1 MQWQTRKLPA
11 MSLTLA
17 RISKYNVG
25 IKYNNIM
32 DTGSG
37 LESKPGPGQKRKN
50 QSSENEWVEYWS
62 PRKNHKYWHNP
73 STGESVWKKPL
84 SPAQPAISS
93 SLPPGLLNQPFIPF
107 KNYAE
112 EYSSQTFEDFLKKYE
127 EYNKLSN
134 NIDGIHFAKK
144 LITSIK
150 EKGYKKAIEYVSD
163 LLKSYISYKL
173 KTSGSNLTIRDI
185 LEFNVHGTGHGGEDV
200 VISKDINPRYA
211 PDKVSITAPPN
222 IFAWGSQMPIS
233 KEYALR
239 QHYNGNKLL
248 LKRNDKKY
256 FRERFH
262 DEYAR
267 IEIKFGKEL
276 KDIESS
282 LRQLRNRK
290 EEILSELNDTENPDA
305 KINVVGLIALSMSC
319 CPKWKNVEQKKSFYT
334 KKDVKDVKK
343 LFSVAETLLNEK
355 KTDIEIKL
363 QHSSLGV
370 ERSMAESF
378 KCYDSTRLTDKR
390 DIGQC
395 IQTLS
400 SGPDDYLSS
409 YPNFDILFSLHTD
422 DLELNSMIN
431 AMLDIMQFDNNN
443 LFENREGYK
452 LNEKGFPVL
461 MIEHLYKAFLNKS
474 PDYRKISQGNSI
486 YPAKLFDIL
495 GPIGKVSIYGSFCC
509 REGHKLEMDPYDS
522 EGGRKKT
529 RKRTWGNKRN
539 CGKTR
544 NNRLM
549 KSH

>member
-1 MQWQTRKLPA
+1 
-11 MSLTLA
+11 
-17 RISKYNVG
+17 
-25 IKYNNIM
+25 M

-37 LESKPGPGQKRKN
+37 LESKPGPVPGQKRKS

-93 SLPPGLLNQPFIPF
+93 SSSLPPGLLNRPFIPF

-112 EYSSQTFEDFLKKYE
+112 EYSSQIFEDFLKKYE
-127 EYNKLSN
+127 EYNKSSN
-134 NIDGIHFAKK
+134 NIDGIHFAKE
-144 LITSIK
+144 LITSIVNTK
-150 EKGYKKAIEYVSD
+150 RYPEAIKYVSD

-185 LEFNVHGTGHGGEDV
+185 LEFNVHGTGHGGEYV
-200 VISKDINPRYA
+200 AMPKDINPQYA
-211 PDKVSITAPPN
+211 PDKVYITAPPN

-256 FRERFH
+256 FRERLH

-267 IEIKFGKEL
+267 IEIKFDKEM
-276 KDIESS
+276 KDIESF
-282 LRQLRNRK
+282 LIKLRNK
-290 EEILSELNDTENPDA
+290 KKEILSELNDPDA
-305 KINVVGLIALSMSC
+305 KINVLGRISPLMSC
-319 CPKWKNVEQKKSFYT
+319 CSEWKVTYPKYVLQKSFYT
-334 KKDVKDVKK
+334 KNDEKDVEK
-343 LFSVAETLLNEK
+343 LFSMAETLLNEK
-355 KTDIEIKL
+355 KTAIQEKYK
-363 QHSSLGV
+363 HSSLGV
-370 ERSMAESF
+370 ERSMTESF

-390 DIGQC
+390 NIGQC

-400 SGPDDYLSS
+400 SGPDDWQHS

-422 DLELNSMIN
+422 DLELNSMID
-431 AMLDIMQFDNNN
+431 AMFDIMQFDNNN

-452 LNEKGFPVL
+452 LNEKGFPFL
-461 MIEHLYKAFLNKS
+461 MIEQLYKAFLNKS
-474 PDYRKISQGNSI
+474 PDYRKISWGNSI
-486 YPAKLFDIL
+486 YPAKLFDLL

-529 RKRTWGNKRN
+529 RKRIRRNKRN
-539 CGKTR
+539 RAKTR
-544 NNRLM
+544 GR
-549 KSH
+549 K